1 MKNATIPYLLKKN
14 EQHFIMKKLN
24 LKYKIGYNLT
34 PT

>member
-1 MKNATIPYLLKKN
+1 MKNATNPCPLQKN
-14 EQHFIMKKLN
+14 KQQLIMKKLN